1 MRHGK
6 LFGRDADFFF
16 QIINTYNKKNI
27 FTYIY
32 NLGST
37 TNGKDDDGDWIK
49 LDHDSNG
56 NGVPDV
62 GETNVDEEDEG
73 RIQEKS
79 LSLFP
84 IIPSMGFTIYF

>member
-1 MRHGK
+1 VRHGK
-6 LFGRDADFFF
+6 LFGRNADFFF

-32 NLGST
+32 NLGSIN
-37 TNGKDDDGDWIK
+37 NGKDDDGDWVE
-49 LDHDSNG
+49 LDHDANG

-73 RIQEKS
+73 RIQEKP

-84 IIPSMGFTIYF
+84 AIPSLGITVYF